1 MTQDQELPEELK
13 RLDASLRSVQFRPR
27 ASLLPEVQ
35 GRLRR
40 GESSEGVAPSRRD
53 WFVLRAI
60 AAVLVVG
67 VGVAL
72 WVGQRSRGITM
83 DRCCYDLDGGGTTDD
98 GVLVVT
104 RGGQAVRRIAV
115 YEDRDGSKSLTAGDV
130 VRFDRGPELTVGDTT
145 VPGLVT
151 TRHCCLDYDGGGPDD
166 DGLLVMGVPPDRVM
180 MVALY
185 EVHPRQPSPH
195 YPLR

>member
-1 MTQDQELPEELK
+1 MTQDMEIPDPLK
-13 RLDASLRSVQFRPR
+13 DLDASLRGVRFQPR

-40 GESSEGVAPSRRD
+40 GESSEGVAPLRFD
-53 WFVLRAI
+53 WLALRAI
-60 AAVLVVG
+60 AAVLVAG

-72 WVGQRSRGITM
+72 WVGQRNRGITM
-83 DRCCYDLDGGGTTDD
+83 DHCCYDLDGGGSTDD

-115 YEDRDGSKSLTAGDV
+115 YEDRDSSRSLTAGDV
-130 VRFDRGPELTVGDTT
+130 VRFDRGSELTVGDTT
-145 VPGLVT
+145 VPGMVT

-166 DGLLVMGVPPDRVM
+166 DGLLVMGVPPDQVM

-185 EVHPRQPSPH
+185 EVRPRQPSPH

>member
-1 MTQDQELPEELK
+1 MKHDPEFPEAL
-13 RLDASLRSVQFRPR
+13 RDLDASLRGVRFRPR
-27 ASLLPEVQ
+27 ASLLPEVL

-40 GESSEGVAPSRRD
+40 EEPLKGVAPLHRSRLA
-53 WFVLRAI
+53 LRAI
-60 AAVLVVG
+60 AAALVAA

-72 WVGQRSRGITM
+72 WVGQQSRGITM
-83 DRCCYDLDGGGTTDD
+83 DRCCYDLDGGGSFDD

-104 RGGQAVRRIAV
+104 RGGNAVRHIAV
-115 YEDRDGSKSLTAGDV
+115 YEDRDGSQSLTSGDV
-130 VRFDRGPELTVGDTT
+130 VRFERGSKLIVGDTAAE
-145 VPGLVT
+145 GLVT
-151 TRHCCLDYDGGGPDD
+151 TRHCCLDYDGGGPAD

-185 EVHPRQPSPH
+185 EVRPRQPSPH

>member
-1 MTQDQELPEELK
+1 MTQDPELPDALK
-13 RLDASLRSVQFRPR
+13 DLDAALRGVRFQPR

-40 GESSEGVAPSRRD
+40 GEPLKGVAPLRRD
-53 WFVLRAI
+53 RLLLRAI

-67 VGVAL
+67 VGIAL
-72 WVGQRSRGITM
+72 WVQQRSRAITM
-83 DRCCYDLDGGGTTDD
+83 DRCCYDLDGGGSADD

-104 RGGQAVRRIAV
+104 RGGEAVRRIAV
-115 YEDRDGSKSLTAGDV
+115 YEDRDHSGSLTPGDI
-130 VRFDRGPELTVGDTT
+130 VRFDRGSTVTMGDTT
-145 VPGLVT
+145 AEGLVT
-151 TRHCCLDYDGGGPDD
+151 TRHCCLDYDGGGPAD
-166 DGLLVMGVPPDRVM
+166 DGLLVMGVPPDKVM

-185 EVHPRQPSPH
+185 EVRPRQLSPH